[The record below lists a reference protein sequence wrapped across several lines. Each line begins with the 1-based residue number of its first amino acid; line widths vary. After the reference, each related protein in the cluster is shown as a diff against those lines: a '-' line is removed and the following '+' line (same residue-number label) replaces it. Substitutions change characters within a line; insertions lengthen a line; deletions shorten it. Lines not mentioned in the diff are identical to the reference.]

1 MQVKVSLLSAG
12 AAHETGRLTRE
23 QRRLVKVVRQR
34 AETQV
39 IEHHAHMRVG
49 EVFIGWRE
57 EARRLRAFRNKKE
70 MLREA

>member
-1 MQVKVSLLSAG
+1 
-12 AAHETGRLTRE
+12 LTRE